1 MQKVGSNQ
9 IHEKFEKLE
18 DFLLNKVY
26 NGREKLEFRVDSLVW
41 FMRNKMKV
49 YNTWV
54 STSASLFWRSSLRT
68 EINIDIFEYFMNGVY
83 ILCILLLYILYIFY
97 MIFLFIENKL
107 VSQKKGFFLCY
118 FVLSSSLSTYFN
130 NFCI

>member
-49 YNTWV
+49 YNT
-54 STSASLFWRSSLRT
+54 
-68 EINIDIFEYFMNGVY
+68 
-83 ILCILLLYILYIFY
+83 
-97 MIFLFIENKL
+97 
-107 VSQKKGFFLCY
+107 
-118 FVLSSSLSTYFN
+118 
-130 NFCI
+130 